1 MTAAMRRHAEQVRL
15 RVQDRRVI
23 VMGVPIDVM
32 SGDEVLKLL
41 SQLTHEQV
49 AHVAYANAHTLN
61 LAYRDSEYRDVLG
74 RCALI
79 LNDGVGLSIAARLR
93 RRAFVENLNGTDF
106 TTRLLEMAASLQ
118 WRVFLLGGKPGVA
131 ESAKQL
137 LESAIPGLS
146 IVGVLTG
153 YEARAHSDVAAAV
166 RNSGADMMVV
176 ALGQPLQE
184 FWLDHHLIET
194 GCRLGVGVGAFLD
207 FASGGTERA
216 PKWMRACSLEWLFR
230 LIHEPRRLGR
240 RYVLGNPLFVLRAWR
255 LRGADMTEIADRT
268 EPIGAQELDNT

>member
-1 MTAAMRRHAEQVRL
+1 
-15 RVQDRRVI
+15 
-23 VMGVPIDVM
+23 M
-32 SGDEVLKLL
+32 SGDEVLGLL
-41 SQLTHEQV
+41 SGLTHEQV
-49 AHVAYANAHTLN
+49 AHVAYVNAHSLN

-74 RCALI
+74 RCALV

-118 WRVFLLGGKPGVA
+118 WSVFLLGGKPGVS

-153 YEARAHSDVAAAV
+153 YEGRAHSDVANAV

-207 FASGGTERA
+207 YASGGTERA
-216 PKWMRACSLEWLFR
+216 PDWMRACSLEWLFR

-240 RYVLGNPLFVLRAWR
+240 RYVLGNPLFLLRAWR
-255 LRGADMTEIADRT
+255 LRNAET
-268 EPIGAQELDNT
+268 AQNR